1 MVDLNDRA
9 EQLPGSLRRAA
20 EDGSFVPF
28 ERFMEIALYAPEE
41 GFYTRRSAAIGS
53 AADFYTAPHVSP
65 LFGQAVANR
74 VVREFESLGRPYRF
88 TIIEMGPGE
97 GALAEPLVRSLGPR
111 LPADTEVRYL
121 ISERSGPLRQRALE
135 RIGRAAPASWEVTA
149 VDSAGAM
156 GPFVGVVVANEYLDA
171 LPGQRFVLRDHAWH
185 ELGVRWTDGRFR
197 WAGSEAPAPRRSLPW
212 PAGAEE
218 GTILE
223 LSRYQEAF
231 LRELADHLLAGV
243 ALFLDYG
250 MEEEELVRGHPRGTL
265 AAYRDHHLS
274 DDPLQGPGT
283 ADLSMYVNFTRL
295 RHAARAAGLTEVGPP
310 RSQSQAL
317 GEWGIAELI
326 RGELDR
332 APSEE
337 ARVKAHLA
345 AKNLLFGFDRFRV
358 WELSPPERTA
368 TVAT

>member
-1 MVDLNDRA
+1 MVELNEHA
-9 EQLPGSLRRAA
+9 EWLPGSLRRAA

-28 ERFMEIALYAPEE
+28 ERFMELALYAPEE
-41 GFYTRRSAAIGS
+41 GFYTRGSAAIGP

-65 LFGQAVANR
+65 LFGQTLANR

-97 GALAEPLVRSLGPR
+97 GALAEPLVSSLGPR

-121 ISERSGPLRQRALE
+121 IGERSGPLRRRALD
-135 RIGRAAPASWEVTA
+135 RIGRAAPATWEVGA
-149 VDSAGAM
+149 VDSVGAM
-156 GPFVGVVVANEYLDA
+156 GPFVGMLLANEYLDA
-171 LPGQRFVLRDHAWH
+171 IPGQRFVLRGHAWH

-197 WAGSEAPAPRRSLPW
+197 WVESEASAPQRSLAW
-212 PAGAEE
+212 PTGVEE

-223 LSRYQEAF
+223 VSRTQEAF

-250 MEEEELVRGHPRGTL
+250 MEEDELVRGHPRGTL
-265 AAYRDHHLS
+265 AAYRDHRIS
-274 DDPLQGPGT
+274 DDPLLDPGT

-295 RHAARAAGLTEVGPP
+295 RHAARAAGLTEVGSP

-358 WELSPPERTA
+358 WELSPPNRTA

>member
-1 MVDLNDRA
+1 LADPNKPA
-9 EQLPGSLRRAA
+9 ERLPSSLRRAA
-20 EDGSFVPF
+20 EDGCFIPF
-28 ERFMEIALYAPEE
+28 ERFMEIALYAPDE
-41 GFYTRRSAAIGS
+41 GFYTRGSAAIGS

-65 LFGQAVANR
+65 LFGQALANR
-74 VVREFESLGRPYRF
+74 VLREFESLGRPYRF

-97 GALAEPLVRSLGPR
+97 GALAEPLVSSLGPR

-121 ISERSGPLRQRALE
+121 IDERSGPLRQRALD
-135 RIGRAAPASWEVTA
+135 RIGRAAPASWEVGA
-149 VDSAGAM
+149 VDSVGAM
-156 GPFVGVVVANEYLDA
+156 GPFVGTVLANEYLDA

-185 ELGVRWTDGRFR
+185 ELGVRWMDGRFR
-197 WAGSEAPAPRRSLPW
+197 WAESEASAPQRSLAW

-223 LSRYQEAF
+223 VSRYQEAF

-265 AAYRDHHLS
+265 AAYRDHRLS
-274 DDPLQGPGT
+274 NDPLLAPGT
-283 ADLSMYVNFTRL
+283 ADLSMYVNLTRL
-295 RHAARAAGLTEVGPP
+295 RHAARAAGLTEVGPLQ
-310 RSQSQAL
+310 SQSQAL
-317 GEWGIAELI
+317 GEWGMAGLI
-326 RGELDR
+326 RAELDR

-358 WELSPPERTA
+358 WELSPRARTT